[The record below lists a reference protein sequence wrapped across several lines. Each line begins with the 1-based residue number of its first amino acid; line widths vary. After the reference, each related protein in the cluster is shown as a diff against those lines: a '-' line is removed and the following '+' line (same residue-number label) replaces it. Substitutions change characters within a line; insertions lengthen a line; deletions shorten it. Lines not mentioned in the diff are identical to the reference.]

1 MKDGILAPGQRRIVA
16 QVRRKKRCKNNRG
29 WRVGQGARTVYEQP
43 EGTASRFIESGPVGL
58 LNEQPFN
65 PGGVLSDQTSRKFD
79 SLPFWLVSSLS
90 SNHFIF
96 FFFFFLQ
103 HVEIAGRPRQHS
115 RRRGI
120 SCIFD
125 AARSFCT
132 GVTTA
137 ATWSVRGWDTLLE
150 FTPRYRVL
158 AYRDSVDSDILFGFF
173 SRLPVVRFL
182 DLGLQGFRIDFSCG
196 GFRREREKLTLDR
209 ARMLA
214 RKRKHI

>member
-1 MKDGILAPGQRRIVA
+1 MDEERDTGPGPAKNCRGGS
-16 QVRRKKRCKNNRG
+16 KEKRCKNNRG
-29 WRVGQGARTVYEQP
+29 WRVGQEARTVYEQP
-43 EGTASRFIESGPVGL
+43 EGTASRFIESRPVGL

-79 SLPFWLVSSLS
+79 SLPFRLVSSLS

-96 FFFFFLQ
+96 SFFFFFLR

-132 GVTTA
+132 GVTAA
-137 ATWSVRGWDTLLE
+137 AT
-150 FTPRYRVL
+150 
-158 AYRDSVDSDILFGFF
+158 
-173 SRLPVVRFL
+173 
-182 DLGLQGFRIDFSCG
+182 
-196 GFRREREKLTLDR
+196 
-209 ARMLA
+209 
-214 RKRKHI
+214 